1 RPESAHLWITDGD
14 PCCWGTVEDSART
27 RSSRHR
33 TWGSSVR
40 HPPAARDWVRSAEP
54 RARSRSHRGSA
65 PGRTRRGTRC
75 PDERRRSPRP
85 PSPRPGSNGD
95 LASHNALI
103 DAAAVEAG
111 RSPGDIR
118 RLLNLGADLTVDR
131 LAELAL
137 EHGVSV
143 FVFEID

>member
-1 RPESAHLWITDGD
+1 
-14 PCCWGTVEDSART
+14 
-27 RSSRHR
+27 
-33 TWGSSVR
+33 
-40 HPPAARDWVRSAEP
+40 RSAEP

-118 RLLNLGADLTVDR
+118 RLLDLGADLTVDR
-131 LAELAL
+131 LAEWAL

-143 FVFEID
+143 FVFAIDSTASVDRLVSETAPAVREIVQRARAIS